1 MTIREIGTIE
11 KSEENKKFYDRKGY
25 HMTGETMTCDYN
37 YGESVT
43 YIIFRGS
50 WTRSG
55 SVRDCG
61 DHYIMANPSRYD
73 RIDKKTLEITKDV
86 EDV

>member
-25 HMTGETMTCDYN
+25 HMTGETITIDYD

-43 YIIFRGS
+43 YIVFKGS

-61 DHYIMANPSRYD
+61 DHYIIAMSSRYD
-73 RIDKKTLEITKDV
+73 RIDKKTLEIAKDV
-86 EDV
+86 EDI